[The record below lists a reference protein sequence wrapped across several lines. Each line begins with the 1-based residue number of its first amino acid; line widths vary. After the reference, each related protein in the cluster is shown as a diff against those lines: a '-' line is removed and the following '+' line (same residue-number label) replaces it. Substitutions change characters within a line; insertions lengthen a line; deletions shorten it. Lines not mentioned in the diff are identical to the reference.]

1 MIFLIDQE
9 VFGDRVMEGGS
20 EAHSDRFVG
29 VILLESHHGKQY
41 CHRSG
46 SAGGRA
52 AVLNQQP
59 LMTLIE
65 IFCWREEVN
74 GGIWKVSL
82 DKTKEESIHENS
94 VVFARTSQIWK
105 FHVDNQILLS
115 LRFPQCDP
123 TTD

>member
-82 DKTKEESIHENS
+82 DKTKEDSIHENS

-105 FHVDNQILLS
+105 FRVDNRILLS